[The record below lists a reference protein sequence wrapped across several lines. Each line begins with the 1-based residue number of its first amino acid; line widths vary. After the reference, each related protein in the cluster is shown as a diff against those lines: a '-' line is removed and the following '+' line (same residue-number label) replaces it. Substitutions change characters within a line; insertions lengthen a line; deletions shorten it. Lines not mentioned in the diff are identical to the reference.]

1 MEQMSMT
8 VKRLKEYAHPTKGP
22 HGAASS
28 KENLDCWA
36 DRAKSNSK
44 IAPRASDGEMKLPS
58 TGKMDVRDTGMGPKV
73 SRKVDARM
81 AAKQNPNFV
90 GESSYMRGIR
100 RDA

>member
-1 MEQMSMT
+1 MSSID
-8 VKRLKEYAHPTKGP
+8 RLKEYQKPNRKGNWN
-22 HGAASS
+22 GAASDQA
-28 KENLDCWA
+28 NI
-36 DRAKSNSK
+36 DRWSARASENSK

-90 GESSYMRGIR
+90 GETSYMRGIR

>member
-1 MEQMSMT
+1 MSSID
-8 VKRLKEYAHPTKGP
+8 RLKEYAKPNRRGNWKGEASDQANIDRWTTR
-22 HGAASS
+22 AA
-28 KENLDCWA
+28 E
-36 DRAKSNSK
+36 NSK

-81 AAKQNPNFV
+81 AAKQNSNFV